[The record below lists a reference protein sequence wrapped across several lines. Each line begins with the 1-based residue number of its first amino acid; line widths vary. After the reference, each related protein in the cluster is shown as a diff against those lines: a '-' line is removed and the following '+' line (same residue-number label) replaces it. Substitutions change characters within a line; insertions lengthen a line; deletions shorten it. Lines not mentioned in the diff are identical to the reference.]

1 MGHDHDQPTC
11 TPSTS
16 PLTPPPPRNP
26 GLTLLPADAPCTRA
40 AGALAPPAYPP
51 PPPSSSLPHAPAP
64 ASDPGQLPGGGAAMP
79 KVKNPHVFMDIS
91 IGGGSAE
98 KIVFELFANVVP
110 KTAENFRALCTGQK
124 GLGPSTLKPLYY
136 RGTNF
141 HRIVKGFVA
150 QGGDFSKGDGSGGES
165 IYGGKFPDENFR
177 LMHDQPGLLS
187 MANSGPNSNGSQF
200 FITFKALPHLNG
212 KHVVFGKVVSGIALL
227 KKLEA
232 VGSED
237 GPPSRQ
243 VKIVDCGEV
252 SSLNSQDQLQGEKEK
267 KLKKANRNPNSE
279 GRAKSKKASSDDK
292 QRKKRKH
299 YSSDSYSSDT
309 SDSRSY
315 SSDSGSESESYSSS
329 SMDTSSS
336 SDHRRKRR
344 KGSKKDK
351 RKPTKR
357 KGKLTKSKSKS
368 RGSKRRSRRSYGSS
382 SDDSIS
388 SKTDNS
394 SSDSESGGHRTKH
407 GGHRT
412 KHSSRKDK
420 DSNKMINS
428 EQGRTFEDVDKDQQ
442 AVTTVYRSHD
452 GSKPSN
458 QDEDVTNDRSRN
470 YNSENTRND
479 TIQADVNITKPGN
492 REDNSGA
499 DAAEAGMSKSGTERH
514 PPSNEPLATNGK
526 DAAVGPGDNGQ
537 PQRIRKGRG
546 FTQKFGYARRY
557 RTPSPERPP
566 VRRYDGGRDDR
577 WNSFNRYGRNG
588 PYSRRS
594 PVRRYH
600 GSPRANSPSR
610 YPRRDGIRSR
620 SRSPVRHHDRRGYRR
635 SSPRRSRSPLEQPR
649 RDLNNRPRL
658 GRGLGSPEHHR
669 GSSPPANRSRSKSRD
684 PSRSR
689 SPDAAPSKRESSK
702 YNRRRSSSSRSSS
715 PDGNKGL
722 VSY

>member
-1 MGHDHDQPTC
+1 
-11 TPSTS
+11 
-16 PLTPPPPRNP
+16 
-26 GLTLLPADAPCTRA
+26 
-40 AGALAPPAYPP
+40 
-51 PPPSSSLPHAPAP
+51 
-64 ASDPGQLPGGGAAMP
+64 MP
-79 KVKNPHVFMDIS
+79 KVKNPRVFMDIS

-98 KIVFELFANVVP
+98 RITFELFADVVP
-110 KTAENFRALCTGQK
+110 KTAENFRALCTGEK
-124 GLGPSTLKPLYY
+124 GLGASTLKPLYY
-136 RGTNF
+136 KGTNF

-150 QGGDFSKGDGSGGES
+150 QGGDFSSGDGRGGES

-177 LMHDQPGLLS
+177 LMHDQPGVLS
-187 MANSGPNSNGSQF
+187 MANSGPDSNGSQF
-200 FITFKALPHLNG
+200 FITFKALPHLDG
-212 KHVVFGKVVSGIALL
+212 KHVVFGKVVSGIDLL

-232 VGSED
+232 LG
-237 GPPSRQ
+237 GGGATGAPSRE

-252 SSLNSQDQLQGEKEK
+252 SSINSQDQIQGEKEK
-267 KLKKANRNPNSE
+267 KLRRVDRNSNAE
-279 GRAKSKKASSDDK
+279 GRAKSKKASSGDK

-315 SSDSGSESESYSSS
+315 TSDSDSESESYSSS

-351 RKPTKR
+351 RKTTKR
-357 KGKLTKSKSKS
+357 KGKHTKSKRKS

-394 SSDSESGGHRTKH
+394 SSDSESGGHRTK
-407 GGHRT
+407 R
-412 KHSSRKDK
+412 SLRKDK
-420 DSNKMINS
+420 ENTKVTNS
-428 EQGRTFEDVDKDQQ
+428 EQGRTFEDIDKDKQ
-442 AVTTVYRSHD
+442 TVSTANRSHD
-452 GSKPSN
+452 GIKPSDK
-458 QDEDVTNDRSRN
+458 DENGIDDRSGN
-470 YNSENTRND
+470 YNSEDRND
-479 TIQADVNITKPGN
+479 QGTSSRIDPIQTDLNISKPGN
-492 REDNSGA
+492 GNGNSGV
-499 DAAEAGMSKSGTERH
+499 DTAEVGMPKTGTERH
-514 PPSNEPLATNGK
+514 LPSNEPVAINDK
-526 DAAVGPGDNGQ
+526 DSVGGSANSGQ

-566 VRRYDGGRDDR
+566 VRPRYDGGRDAR

-610 YPRRDGIRSR
+610 YPRRDASRSR
-620 SRSPVRHHDRRGYRR
+620 SRSPARHHDRRGYRR
-635 SSPRRSRSPLEQPR
+635 FSPRRGRSPAEQPR
-649 RDLNNRPRL
+649 KDVNNRSRS
-658 GRGLGSPEHHR
+658 GRDGGSPNHNR
-669 GSSPPANRSRSKSRD
+669 DNSPRANRSRSKSRD

-689 SPDAAPSKRESSK
+689 SPDASPAKRVSSK

>member
-1 MGHDHDQPTC
+1 
-11 TPSTS
+11 
-16 PLTPPPPRNP
+16 
-26 GLTLLPADAPCTRA
+26 
-40 AGALAPPAYPP
+40 
-51 PPPSSSLPHAPAP
+51 
-64 ASDPGQLPGGGAAMP
+64 MP

-98 KIVFELFANVVP
+98 RITFELFANVVP
-110 KTAENFRALCTGQK
+110 RTAENFRALCTGEK
-124 GLGPSTLKPLYY
+124 GLGASTQKPLYY
-136 RGTNF
+136 KGTNI

-150 QGGDFSKGDGSGGES
+150 QGGDFSRGDGRGGES

-177 LMHDQPGLLS
+177 LMHDQPGVLS
-187 MANSGPNSNGSQF
+187 MANAGPDTNGSQF
-200 FITFKALPHLNG
+200 FITFKPLPHLDG
-212 KHVVFGKVVSGIALL
+212 KHVVFGKVVSGIDLL

-232 VGSED
+232 VSGEN
-237 GPPSRQ
+237 GTPTRQ

-252 SSLNSQDQLQGEKEK
+252 SNINSQDQLQGEKEK
-267 KLKKANRNPNSE
+267 KLRRANANSNAE
-279 GRAKSKKASSDDK
+279 GRTKSKKASSDDK
-292 QRKKRKH
+292 HRKKRKH

-329 SMDTSSS
+329 SLDTSSS

-351 RKPTKR
+351 HKPTKK
-357 KGKLTKSKSKS
+357 KGKHTKSKKKS

-394 SSDSESGGHRTKH
+394 SSDSESGGRGTK
-407 GGHRT
+407 RSKRKADKEST
-412 KHSSRKDK
+412 K
-420 DSNKMINS
+420 MTIS
-428 EQGRTFEDVDKDQQ
+428 EQGRTFEDVDKGKHMVT
-442 AVTTVYRSHD
+442 AVHHSHD

-458 QDEDVTNDRSRN
+458 KDENGADDKSANYNPEDRNDRVASSRIN
-470 YNSENTRND
+470 P
-479 TIQADVNITKPGN
+479 IQADVNLTKPGSADGN
-492 REDNSGA
+492 NGA
-499 DAAEAGMSKSGTERH
+499 DTAEAGMSRTGTERH
-514 PPSNEPLATNGK
+514 LPSNEPVATNGK
-526 DAAVGPGDNGQ
+526 DVAMGSADNGQ

-546 FTQKFGYARRY
+546 FTQKYGYARRY

-566 VRRYDGGRDDR
+566 VRPRYDGGRDDR
-577 WNSFNRYGRNG
+577 WNNFNRYGRNG

-600 GSPRANSPSR
+600 GSPRASSPYR
-610 YPRRDGIRSR
+610 YPRRDRSRSR
-620 SRSPVRHHDRRGYRR
+620 SRSPVRRRDRGGYRR
-635 SSPRRSRSPLEQPR
+635 PSPRRSHSPAEQTRRNASNRLPRSGHGGGGP
-649 RDLNNRPRL
+649 D
-658 GRGLGSPEHHR
+658 HR
-669 GSSPPANRSRSKSRD
+669 GSSPTVNKGRSRSRSKSRD

-689 SPDAAPSKRESSK
+689 SPEAAPAKRESSR

>member
-1 MGHDHDQPTC
+1 
-11 TPSTS
+11 
-16 PLTPPPPRNP
+16 
-26 GLTLLPADAPCTRA
+26 
-40 AGALAPPAYPP
+40 
-51 PPPSSSLPHAPAP
+51 
-64 ASDPGQLPGGGAAMP
+64 MP
-79 KVKNPHVFMDIS
+79 KNKNPHVFMDIS

-98 KIVFELFANVVP
+98 RITFELFANVVP
-110 KTAENFRALCTGQK
+110 KTAENFRALCTGER
-124 GLGPSTLKPLYY
+124 GLGASTQKPLYY
-136 RGTNF
+136 KGTNI

-150 QGGDFSKGDGSGGES
+150 QGGDFSTGDGRGGES

-177 LMHDQPGLLS
+177 LLHDQRGVLS
-187 MANSGPNSNGSQF
+187 MANAGPDTNGSQF
-200 FITFKALPHLNG
+200 FITFKPLPHLDG
-212 KHVVFGKVVSGIALL
+212 KHVVFGKVVSGITLL

-232 VGSED
+232 VGGDD
-237 GPPSRQ
+237 GKPSRQ

-252 SSLNSQDQLQGEKEK
+252 SNLNSQDQLQGEKEK
-267 KLKKANRNPNSE
+267 KLRRADGNSNAE
-279 GRAKSKKASSDDK
+279 GRIKSKKISSDDK
-292 QRKKRKH
+292 HRKKRKH

-315 SSDSGSESESYSSS
+315 SSESGSESYSSS
-329 SMDTSSS
+329 SLDTSSS

-357 KGKLTKSKSKS
+357 KGRHTKSQKKS
-368 RGSKRRSRRSYGSS
+368 RGSKRRSRRSRSS

-388 SKTDNS
+388 SKTDSS
-394 SSDSESGGHRTKH
+394 SSDSESGGHRA
-407 GGHRT
+407 

-420 DSNKMINS
+420 ESTKKTIP
-428 EQGRTFEDVDKDQQ
+428 EKGRTFEDVDKGKQMVT
-442 AVTTVYRSHD
+442 AVHRPD

-458 QDEDVTNDRSRN
+458 KDENGADDRSGN
-470 YNSENTRND
+470 YNSEDRND
-479 TIQADVNITKPGN
+479 PGASSMIDPTQADVNLTKAGST
-492 REDNSGA
+492 DGNSGA
-499 DAAEAGMSKSGTERH
+499 DTAEAGMSRTGTERQ
-514 PPSNEPLATNGK
+514 PQSEPVATNGK
-526 DAAVGPGDNGQ
+526 DLAVGSAGNGQ

-546 FTQKFGYARRY
+546 FTQKYGYARRY

-566 VRRYDGGRDDR
+566 VRPRYDGGRDDR

-600 GSPRANSPSR
+600 GSPRASSPSR
-610 YPRRDGIRSR
+610 YPRRDRSRSR
-620 SRSPVRHHDRRGYRR
+620 SRSPVRRRDRGGYRR
-635 SSPRRSRSPLEQPR
+635 PSPGRSRSPAEQTR
-649 RDLNNRPRL
+649 RDTSNRPPRS
-658 GRGLGSPEHHR
+658 GYGGGGPDHR
-669 GSSPPANRSRSKSRD
+669 GSSPPVNRGRSRSRSKSPD

-689 SPDAAPSKRESSK
+689 SPEAVPAKRESSR

>member
-1 MGHDHDQPTC
+1 
-11 TPSTS
+11 
-16 PLTPPPPRNP
+16 
-26 GLTLLPADAPCTRA
+26 
-40 AGALAPPAYPP
+40 
-51 PPPSSSLPHAPAP
+51 
-64 ASDPGQLPGGGAAMP
+64 MP

-98 KIVFELFANVVP
+98 KIIFELFANVVP
-110 KTAENFRALCTGQK
+110 KTAENFRALCTGEK

-177 LMHDQPGLLS
+177 LMHDQPGVLS
-187 MANSGPNSNGSQF
+187 MANSGPDSNGSQF

-212 KHVVFGKVVSGIALL
+212 KHVVFGKLVSGIALL

-232 VGSED
+232 VGGEN
-237 GPPSRQ
+237 GHPSRQ
-243 VKIVDCGEV
+243 VKIVDCGVV
-252 SSLNSQDQLQGEKEK
+252 SNLDSQDQLQGEKEK
-267 KLKKANRNPNSE
+267 KLKRADRKSNAE

-351 RKPTKR
+351 RKPSKR
-357 KGKLTKSKSKS
+357 KGKLTKSKRKS

-394 SSDSESGGHRTKH
+394 SSDSESGVHH
-407 GGHRT
+407 T

-420 DSNKMINS
+420 DSTKMINTK
-428 EQGRTFEDVDKDQQ
+428 QGRTFEDVDRDQQ

-452 GSKPSN
+452 GSKATN
-458 QDEDVTNDRSRN
+458 KDEDGTDDRSRN
-470 YNSENTRND
+470 YNSEDRIN

-492 REDNSGA
+492 GEDNSGA
-499 DAAEAGMSKSGTERH
+499 DAAEAGMSKTGTERH
-514 PPSNEPLATNGK
+514 PPTNEPLATNSK
-526 DAAVGPGDNGQ
+526 DAAVGSGDNGQ

-546 FTQKFGYARRY
+546 FTQKYGYARRY

-566 VRRYDGGRDDR
+566 VRRYYEGRDDR

-594 PVRRYH
+594 PVRRFH

-610 YPRRDGIRSR
+610 YPRRDGIRSSR

-635 SSPRRSRSPLEQPR
+635 SSPRRSRSPAEQPR
-649 RDLNNRPRL
+649 RDLNNRPRS
-658 GRGLGSPEHHR
+658 GRGLGSPDHR

-689 SPDAAPSKRESSK
+689 SPDAAPAKGESSK